1 MIELTDTA
9 SIYTIADWIEFR
21 VIYNNK
27 ALSKS
32 RIFSLLRTVDDTIDE
47 TTIDSAM
54 NELVRRSELYGDVS
68 PFVLERKSV
77 KPKVRWSNRP
87 ELAMCLIFSIRG
99 VVKKRGKDDGTK
111 LFEILSSEAIKSYL
125 NGEAEVIGFPN
136 KRRLKEQIEC
146 ISRKT
151 CERLGM
157 RTPYPKDK
165 DKGVDIIAW
174 KSHSD
179 KRSNQIVLLLQCG
192 AGIHFSKKKSIS
204 LPAWK
209 DFVNWSAEPIKGIM
223 IPIIPSEEQWI
234 EIRDD
239 YNLIFDRVRIY
250 RAIHNRSSSNR
261 QLRKHILD
269 WCRTAL
275 N

>member
-1 MIELTDTA
+1 MIELTDTK
-9 SIYTIADWIEFR
+9 SIYTIADWVEFN
-21 VIYNNK
+21 VIYDDR
-27 ALSKS
+27 AFSKS
-32 RIFSLLRTVDDTIDE
+32 RIFSLLRALDDSIEE
-47 TTIDSAM
+47 TTIDSVM
-54 NELVRRSELYGDVS
+54 SELIRRTELYGKSS
-68 PFVLERKSV
+68 PFAVERKSII
-77 KPKVRWSNRP
+77 PKVRWSDRP

-99 VVKKRGKDDGTK
+99 VMKKRGEDDGTK
-111 LFEILSSEAIKSYL
+111 LFEILSSEAVKAYL

-136 KRRLKEQIEC
+136 ERKLREQIKD
-146 ISRKT
+146 ISQRA
-151 CERLGM
+151 CEKLGE
-157 RTPYPKDK
+157 RSPCSRDK

-174 KSHSD
+174 KSHGD

-192 AGIHFSKKKSIS
+192 AGTHFAKKKSIS
-204 LPAWK
+204 LTAWK
-209 DFVNWSAEPIKGIM
+209 EFVQWSAEPVRGIM

-250 RAIHNRSSSNR
+250 RALYNSSFSNH
-261 QLRKHILD
+261 QLRKRVLA